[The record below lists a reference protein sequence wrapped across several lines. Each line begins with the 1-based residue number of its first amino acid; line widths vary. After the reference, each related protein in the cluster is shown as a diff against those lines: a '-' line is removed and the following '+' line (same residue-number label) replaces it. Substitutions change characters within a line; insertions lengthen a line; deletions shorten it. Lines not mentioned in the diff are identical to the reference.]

1 MREKLSDV
9 LPHGV
14 IFSIFA
20 GIITVYFRER
30 NDAVLLIVPGIFVP
44 RGTSAVPDCGL
55 RLLHVEH
62 FRRRFVPRGTI
73 VCGFISVV
81 PPVSP
86 LFPHFAFSY

>member
-14 IFSIFA
+14 IFSMFA

-30 NDAVLLIVPGIFVP
+30 NNAVLLIIPGFLFHVEHLRAGLRFKIVP
-44 RGTSAVPDCGL
+44 RGTFPTALCSTWNNCL
-55 RLLHVEH
+55 RL
-62 FRRRFVPRGTI
+62 
-73 VCGFISVV
+73 ISVV
-81 PPVSP
+81 PPNSP